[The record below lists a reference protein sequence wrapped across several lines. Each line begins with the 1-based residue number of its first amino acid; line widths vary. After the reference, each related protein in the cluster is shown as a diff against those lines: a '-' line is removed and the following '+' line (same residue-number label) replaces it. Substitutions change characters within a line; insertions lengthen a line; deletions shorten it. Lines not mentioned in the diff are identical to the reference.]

1 MTRHF
6 QCDVQCFLLETLSLA
21 IESGIQLSISHHR
34 ERYMQ
39 MGLTE
44 RDLDEVKD
52 CELAFCC
59 IRVCDGCEAKLEDFM
74 FRQPLHIMAI
84 MQAGT

>member
-1 MTRHF
+1 
-6 QCDVQCFLLETLSLA
+6 
-21 IESGIQLSISHHR
+21 
-34 ERYMQ
+34 